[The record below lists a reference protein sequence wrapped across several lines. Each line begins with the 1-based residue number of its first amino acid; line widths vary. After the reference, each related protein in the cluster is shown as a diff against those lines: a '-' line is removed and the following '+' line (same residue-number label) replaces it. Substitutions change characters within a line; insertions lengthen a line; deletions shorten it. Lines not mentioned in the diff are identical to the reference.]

1 MIFVWV
7 MAIFLIFSLVMIP
20 VVGMRT
26 QQSFLVCPLTPAQ
39 EGFSATLMRLFG
51 AVIPRIWK
59 QQN

>member
-7 MAIFLIFSLVMIP
+7 MVIFLILFLIMIP
-20 VVGMRT
+20 AVGMRT
-26 QQSFLVCPLTPAQ
+26 QQGFQVCPLTPAQ

-51 AVIPRIWK
+51 AVILRIRK